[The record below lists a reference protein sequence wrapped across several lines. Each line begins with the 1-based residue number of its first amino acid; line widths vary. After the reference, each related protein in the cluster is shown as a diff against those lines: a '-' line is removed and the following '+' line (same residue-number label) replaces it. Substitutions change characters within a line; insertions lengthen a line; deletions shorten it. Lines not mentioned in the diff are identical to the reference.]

1 MFVSAPPSNP
11 PTTNAVLAPIAVPA
25 VKERAW
31 FKDGVVA
38 QVSLVG
44 SNCGRQCRSSKAHS
58 RLCAT
63 NRIAVSFVLS
73 MTKRCE
79 APACSLTP

>member
-1 MFVSAPPSNP
+1 MTVAVAVGVGVGVPPPQMDFSAVFVSAPPSNP

-44 SNCGRQCRSSKAHS
+44 S
-58 RLCAT
+58 
-63 NRIAVSFVLS
+63 
-73 MTKRCE
+73 
-79 APACSLTP
+79 